1 MIGKMTSDEI
11 GKTENDDAAFA
22 HRERW
27 GISLFFASKLWRS
40 FVSEDILNFC
50 KTLKLISR
58 GFEKKSGG
66 SDFTFAPPLALSAQ
80 KNGLLRGKK
89 AAHKE
94 TYEKKQRR
102 R

>member
-1 MIGKMTSDEI
+1 M
-11 GKTENDDAAFA
+11 
-22 HRERW
+22 
-27 GISLFFASKLWRS
+27 
-40 FVSEDILNFC
+40 SEDIFEFFC
-50 KTLKLISR
+50 KTLNIISR

-66 SDFTFAPPLALSAQ
+66 SDFTIAPPLALSAQ

-89 AAHKE
+89 VALKE